1 MFSYWKIIRPHNLL
15 LTVLTQFLF
24 YLAAS
29 RSTEN
34 AWVINWD
41 NFRFPESITTALACL
56 FIAAGGYVINDIFD
70 KHTDSINKLNKQT
83 THIEKSDKPLYPYYL
98 FLTTIGL
105 IMGFLTG
112 LGMGILC
119 LAIGVLLYF
128 YSSDFKRE
136 FIMGNLLVSLLAGM
150 VVYIASRG
158 VYEIQRGMFAEFA
171 SIAFFITFSRELIKD
186 IQDDKGA
193 KSQGYQTFAVIQG
206 QTKTKV
212 AAGIMITFAAAL
224 TIWVGVQSQNILF
237 WIFSGVITIPAMAY
251 ILYKIRLSTEIHHFA
266 KISKWL
272 KITLLI
278 GLLSC
283 LLT

>member
-1 MFSYWKIIRPHNLL
+1 M
-15 LTVLTQFLF
+15 
-24 YLAAS
+24 
-29 RSTEN
+29 
-34 AWVINWD
+34 INWD

>member
-1 MFSYWKIIRPHNLL
+1 MFSYWKIIRPNNLL

-193 KSQGYQTFAVIQG
+193 KTQGYQTFAVIQG

-212 AAGIMITFAAAL
+212 TAGIMITFAAAL

>member
-1 MFSYWKIIRPHNLL
+1 MFSYWKIIRPNNLL

-34 AWVINWD
+34 AWVINLD
-41 NFRFPESITTALACL
+41 NFRFPESITATLACL

-70 KHTDSINKLNKQT
+70 KHTDSINKPHKQIA
-83 THIEKSDKPLYPYYL
+83 HVEKSAKQLYPYYL
-98 FLTTIGL
+98 LLTAIGL

-119 LAIGVLLYF
+119 VAIGVLLYF
-128 YSSDFKRE
+128 YSSDFKGE

-158 VYEIQRGMFAEFA
+158 VYEVQRGMFAEFA
-171 SIAFFITFSRELIKD
+171 SIAFFLTFGRELIKD
-186 IQDDKGA
+186 IQDEKGDKA
-193 KSQGYQTFAVIQG
+193 QGYQTFAVTQG
-206 QTKTKV
+206 QSKTKV
-212 AAGIMITFAAAL
+212 ATGIMITFATAL

-237 WIFSGVITIPAMAY
+237 WVFSGVITIPAMAY
-251 ILYKIRLSTEIHHFA
+251 ILYKIRLSTEICHFA
-266 KISKWL
+266 EISKWL
-272 KITLLI
+272 KITMFV

>member
-34 AWVINWD
+34 AWVINLD
-41 NFRFPESITTALACL
+41 NFRFPESITATLACL

-83 THIEKSDKPLYPYYL
+83 THIEKSDKPLYLYYL

-128 YSSDFKRE
+128 YSSDFKGE

-193 KSQGYQTFAVIQG
+193 KTQGYQTFAVIQG
-206 QTKTKV
+206 QTKTKM

-272 KITLLI
+272 KITLFI